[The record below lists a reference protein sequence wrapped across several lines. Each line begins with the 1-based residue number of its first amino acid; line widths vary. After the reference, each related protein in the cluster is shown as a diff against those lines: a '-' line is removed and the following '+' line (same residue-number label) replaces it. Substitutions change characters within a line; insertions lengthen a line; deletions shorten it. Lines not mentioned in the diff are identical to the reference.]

1 MFVCMYVYLCNIH
14 IYKYIYIY
22 IYIYYI
28 LYIYILT
35 YMYIYIYICI
45 YNTWIEGYRAS
56 KNNNLPTNFDRGL
69 FQGKFEILSLT
80 KNT

>member
-1 MFVCMYVYLCNIH
+1 MY
-14 IYKYIYIY
+14 IYVIYIYINIYIY
-22 IYIYYI
+22 IYIYTIY
-28 LYIYILT
+28 YIYILT